1 MITIL
6 HDRLGV
12 LPPPPQAIIA
22 RKTEDYVEVRRAVRV
37 ALDLGQAL
45 TVVVHDPQVSR
56 ALADLR
62 TYPAAL
68 VVWRDA
74 DPRSDYRER
83 FGEAPD
89 PRLDAATLAALEL
102 AQVAPLAHGD
112 GLAALAAHHAGP
124 LWGAVVLAEA
134 ALPQLLRQILDDPPP
149 LPPVRL
155 VLRLQCERW
164 ARHIPACR
172 ILADEPGGLA
182 RGAQRLLQHA
192 ALCRY
197 DAGWLATQQ
206 LAGLPVIAVGGLA
219 DLLTAALEPLD
230 AAITD
235 YWAVRSAGAGW
246 LTGALAVMSG
256 ASAAELR
263 AVERWCARHP
273 AALDDAA
280 VTAIERR
287 FGSSRFRMPVAA
299 LRTRIQPPAVPFA
312 SLDDHTD
319 ASVLGW
325 ATRSYLPRFRW
336 LLRHGADRQALLADA
351 EAFAEWLLRRYPDW
365 LHQEHAPLVVAQWQQ
380 VREALAEPDTL
391 MVWVVLD
398 ALSWWHGELLV
409 TACLQHGLQPDRP
422 VTPLVAML
430 PSVTSISKRAL
441 LTGVLAPSLRERSI
455 IADAEETFRKKQI
468 AVQVDRQVSSL
479 VAAIQSQPALRGVVW
494 LDNRIDTLA
503 HATSDVTDGE
513 AFIGMLREIAGNIRQ
528 LCDAA
533 AAMGRHARVII
544 GSDHGG
550 TRLPADARLRQPP
563 VPNQNLADHWHDPA
577 DEPSPLCDRAVIVEG
592 ARPTADDGW
601 HLLEAERFLLPWH
614 VLVPRGAAY
623 VGARRT
629 GWTHGG
635 LWPEEVL
642 VPQIVLSTRAAA
654 HRPPVLRLSGVPSAI
669 DDATLVVEL
678 ENFNAGALEAVT
690 LVLDGVLHEPLPS
703 LPGGGHARHAIAV
716 PRCHSAAATID
727 WWLEYRCLGDAY
739 RTPGS
744 APLAVRRLHHDD
756 GGFDAMFDDG

>member
-124 LWGAVVLAEA
+124 LWGAVTLPEA

-235 YWAVRSAGAGW
+235 YWAVRSDGAGW

-642 VPQIVLSTRAAA
+642 VPQIVLSTRTAA

>member
-12 LPPPPQAIIA
+12 LPPPPQAVIA
-22 RKTEDYVEVRRAVRV
+22 RETEDYVAVRRAVRV
-37 ALDLGQAL
+37 ALDLGQSL
-45 TVVVHDPQVSR
+45 TVVVRDPQVSR

-68 VVWRDA
+68 VVWREV
-74 DPRSDYRER
+74 DPCADYRAR
-83 FGEAPD
+83 FGAAPD
-89 PRLDAATLAALEL
+89 PRLDAAALVALEL

-124 LWGAVVLAEA
+124 LWGAVALPEA

-149 LPPVRL
+149 PPPVRL
-155 VLRLQCERW
+155 VMRLQCERW
-164 ARHIPACR
+164 AQHIPACR
-172 ILADEPGGLA
+172 VLADEPGEPA
-182 RGAQRLLQHA
+182 RGARRLLQHA
-192 ALCRY
+192 ALHRY
-197 DAGWLATQQ
+197 AADWLATQQ
-206 LAGLPVIAVGGLA
+206 LAGLPVIAPGSLA

-235 YWAVRSAGAGW
+235 YWAARSAGADW
-246 LTGALAVMSG
+246 LAGALTVMSG
-256 ASAAELR
+256 ASAAEFR
-263 AVERWCARHP
+263 AVNHWCDRHP

-280 VTAIERR
+280 VAAIERC
-287 FGSSRFRMPVAA
+287 FGSNRFRMPVAA
-299 LRTRIQPPAVPFA
+299 LRNRIQPPAVPFA

-319 ASVLGW
+319 ASVLDW

-351 EAFAEWLLRRYPDW
+351 EAFAEWLLERYPKW
-365 LHQEHAPLVVAQWQQ
+365 LHQERAPLVVAQWQQ
-380 VREALAEPDTL
+380 VRDALAEPDTL
-391 MVWVVLD
+391 VIWVVLD
-398 ALSWWHGELLV
+398 ALCWWHGDLLAA
-409 TACLQHGLQPDRP
+409 ACLEHGLQTDRP
-422 VTPLVAML
+422 ITPLVAML

-441 LTGVLAPSLRERSI
+441 LTGVPEPSLRERSI
-455 IADAEETFRKKQI
+455 IADAEETFRRKQI
-468 AVQVDRQVSSL
+468 AVQIDRQIMPL
-479 VAAIQSQPALRGVVW
+479 VAAIQAQPALRGVVW

-503 HATSDVTDGE
+503 HVTSGPTDGDS
-513 AFIGMLREIAGNIRQ
+513 FIGVLREIAGSIRQ

-533 AAMGRHARVII
+533 AAVGRHARVII

-563 VPNQNLADHWHDPA
+563 VPNQNPADHWHDPA
-577 DEPSPLCDRAVIVEG
+577 DEPSPLCDRAIIVEG
-592 ARPTADDGW
+592 ARPTVDAGW

-623 VGARRT
+623 VGARRA

-642 VPQIVLSTRAAA
+642 VPQIVLGTRASA
-654 HRPPVLRLSGVPSAI
+654 HRPPVLRLSGAPSTI
-669 DDATLVVEL
+669 DSTTLMVEL
-678 ENFNAGALEAVT
+678 ENLDAGALEAIT
-690 LVLDGVLHEPLPS
+690 LVLDGLLRAPLPS
-703 LPGGGHARHAIAV
+703 VPGGSHMHHAVVV
-716 PRCHSAAATID
+716 PRCRSAAATID
-727 WWLEYRCLGDAY
+727 WWLEYWYLGDAQ
-739 RTPGS
+739 RVPGP

-756 GGFDAMFDDG
+756 GGFDAMFGDG